1 MWANVGSA
9 ETEAALVEP
18 RALRRFVRDL
28 FEALGTPPER
38 AGIVTDVL
46 VEADTTGVRSH
57 GAEYN
62 VFNIYVPG
70 IRDGSIRA
78 DPDIRLLRDG
88 GATALV
94 DGDRGLGQI
103 VGHHAMNVALSRAA
117 VHGVGVVAVNN
128 STHFGAAGYFSRM
141 AARADMIGIALTNA
155 APRTLPTFG
164 TTAMLGTNPSAFAA
178 PARVGALNIDFA
190 TSTVCGTRVIATER
204 DGDAVRPSW
213 AGADNDSS
221 AVSAALRLLPLGGA
235 GTEDGGHKGYGLA
248 LMVDV
253 LAGLLSGAGHSAHLR
268 RPIVGHFFLAID
280 ISRFQTV
287 ETFVAGEEAMAEA
300 LRKTPAST
308 GEAVIVPG
316 DLEQECVAYA
326 DRMGIPMRLV
336 TVERFDQLANEYD
349 VAPLVRSRCARPS
362 YSRPS

>member
-1 MWANVGSA
+1 
-9 ETEAALVEP
+9 
-18 RALRRFVRDL
+18 
-28 FEALGTPPER
+28 
-38 AGIVTDVL
+38 VTDVL

-62 VFNIYVPG
+62 VFNIFVPG
-70 IRDGSIRA
+70 IRDGSIRT
-78 DPDIRLLRDG
+78 DPAIRLLRDE

-117 VHGVGVVAVNN
+117 LHGVGAVAVNN

-141 AARADMIGIALTNA
+141 AVRANMIGIALTNA

-164 TTAMLGTNPSAFAA
+164 TTAMLGTNPIAFAA
-178 PARVGALNIDFA
+178 PAHTGVLNVDFA

-204 DGDAVRPSW
+204 EGGAVRASW
-213 AGADNDSS
+213 TGADNDSS
-221 AVSAALRLLPLGGA
+221 AIPAALRLLPLGGA

-253 LAGLLSGAGHSAHLR
+253 LAGLLSGAGHSALLR

-280 ISRFQTV
+280 ISRFQPV
-287 ETFVAGEEAMAEA
+287 ETFIAGEQAMAEA
-300 LRKTPAST
+300 LRKAPASA
-308 GEAVIVPG
+308 GEAVLVPG

-326 DRMGIPMRLV
+326 DRVGIPMRLA
-336 TVERFDQLANEYD
+336 TVERFDQLASEYG
-349 VAPLVRSRCARPS
+349 VAPLVHSRCARPND
-362 YSRPS
+362 SRLA